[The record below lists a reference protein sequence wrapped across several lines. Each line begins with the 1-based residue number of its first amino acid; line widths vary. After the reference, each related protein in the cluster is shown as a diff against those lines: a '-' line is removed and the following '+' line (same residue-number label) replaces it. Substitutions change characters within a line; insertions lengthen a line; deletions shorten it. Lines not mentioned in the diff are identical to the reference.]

1 MSKSYNESKEKM
13 ANMNNEVEGTTAE
26 GSKTSGDKRRA
37 AFEQL
42 KRNFEKNPND
52 AAVGLEFA
60 KAVSISV
67 INRLTEFCQ
76 GMTNLLSTIFE
87 CTEIEKMVLAG
98 NLGSHFGLNPAN
110 GKFEPIID
118 DKEQYGL
125 LSAAAGKTYG
135 DGGDVYYE
143 AYGAIWEAYAKWGKG
158 SQSGWLDRPVKLKK
172 LKKYTYGSYAD
183 ANKREYQEV
192 EIVPIVWI
200 YRKVRNYISN
210 QKNPR
215 QAASLADYGF
225 DKETL
230 ENYYIRNKM
239 FANIN
244 GDLDAFTATVNEW
257 DSKKCEKLLVQI
269 LELFRNDSI
278 KTATIKA
285 FANYG
290 NIADAA
296 RALGRNWSNVQKTRD
311 IIRNTILKNKILTEK
326 QVKALGISSRYYN

>member
-1 MSKSYNESKEKM
+1 MSKVTNESKEKM
-13 ANMNNEVEGTTAE
+13 ESMNNGENRGT
-26 GSKTSGDKRRA
+26 

-76 GMTNLLSTIFE
+76 GMTNLLSAIFE

-118 DKEQYGL
+118 DKEQYDL
-125 LSAAAGKTYG
+125 LSTAAGKTYS

-143 AYGAIWEAYAKWGKG
+143 AYSAIWEAYAKWGKG
-158 SQSGWLDRPVKLKK
+158 NQLGWLDRPVRLKK

-230 ENYYIRNKM
+230 ENYYIKNKM

>member
-1 MSKSYNESKEKM
+1 MAKINNESKEKM
-13 ANMNNEVEGTTAE
+13 ENMNNGENRRTAF
-26 GSKTSGDKRRA
+26 D
-37 AFEQL
+37 QL
-42 KRNFEKNPND
+42 KRDFEKNPND
-52 AAVGLEFA
+52 AAVGLELA

-67 INRLTEFCQ
+67 INRLTEFC
-76 GMTNLLSTIFE
+76 
-87 CTEIEKMVLAG
+87 
-98 NLGSHFGLNPAN
+98 P
-110 GKFEPIID
+110 
-118 DKEQYGL
+118 
-125 LSAAAGKTYG
+125 GKTYG

-143 AYGAIWEAYAKWGKG
+143 AYGAIWEAYAKWGRG
-158 SQSGWLDRPVKLKK
+158 SQLGWLDRPVKLKK

-183 ANKREYQEV
+183 ADKREYQEV

-215 QAASLADYGF
+215 QAASLADYEF

-230 ENYYIRNKM
+230 ENYYIKNKM